1 MSFPVLADGAARDEA
16 WWRQAAAFYPAPP
29 DAIVN
34 LEHGYFGA
42 MAAPVQAA
50 FEQAVRYTNEQ
61 LSPFVRGE
69 FTRTH
74 VDIVRQRLAAAAVV
88 AGGAGEWPAVAGAR
102 VDCAGARTRHRCRA
116 R

>member
-1 MSFPVLADGAARDEA
+1 MSFSVLADGAARDEA
-16 WWRQAAAFYPAPP
+16 WWRQVAALYPAPP

-42 MAAPVQAA
+42 MAAPVQVA

-74 VDIVRQRLAAAAVV
+74 VDILRRRLARDDTRRAARNSAD
-88 AGGAGEWPAVAGAR
+88 AQ
-102 VDCAGARTRHRCRA
+102 RHRVHAEC
-116 R
+116 

>member
-1 MSFPVLADGAARDEA
+1 MSFPPLADGAVRDEA
-16 WWRQAAAFYPAPP
+16 WWRQVAAFYPAPP

-42 MAAPVQAA
+42 MASPVHAA

-69 FTRTH
+69 FTRTQ
-74 VDIVRQRLAAAAVV
+74 VDILRQRVAALIHA
-88 AGGAGEWPAVAGAR
+88 EPHEILL
-102 VDCAGARTRHRCRA
+102 TRSGT
-116 R
+116 

>member
-1 MSFPVLADGAARDEA
+1 MAPGRRV
-16 WWRQAAAFYPAPP
+16 YPAPP

-42 MAAPVQAA
+42 MASPVHAA

-69 FTRTH
+69 FTR
-74 VDIVRQRLAAAAVV
+74 
-88 AGGAGEWPAVAGAR
+88 
-102 VDCAGARTRHRCRA
+102 ARTWTFCASASPR
-116 R
+116 

>member
-1 MSFPVLADGAARDEA
+1 MPEYPVLPFLAAGAARDDA
-16 WWRQAAAFYPAPP
+16 WWRQVAAFYPAPP
-29 DAIVN
+29 DTVIN

-74 VDIVRQRLAAAAVV
+74 VDILRQRVAALIHA
-88 AGGAGEWPAVAGAR
+88 
-102 VDCAGARTRHRCRA
+102 
-116 R
+116 